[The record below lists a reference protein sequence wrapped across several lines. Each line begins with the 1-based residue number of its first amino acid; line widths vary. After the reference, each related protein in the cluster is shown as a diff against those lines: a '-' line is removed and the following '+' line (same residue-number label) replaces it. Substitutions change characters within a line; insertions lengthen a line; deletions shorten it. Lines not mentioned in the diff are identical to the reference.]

1 MAMPAAPSLPDTTF
15 YDPVVGVVPPRVARY
30 VRLRWDERYPLI
42 PYPTARRRLPVD
54 RLHAIEAWAVEGRR
68 LDALLAR
75 CDQEPLQE
83 PLTEDEPVAIVLRIF
98 PGAVRLDEQ
107 GRLP

>member
-1 MAMPAAPSLPDTTF
+1 MAMPAAPSLPETRF

-30 VRLRWDERYPLI
+30 VRLRWDERYPSV
-42 PYPTARRRLPVD
+42 PYPTARRRLPID
-54 RLHAIEAWAVEGRR
+54 RLHAIEAWAVEGRK

-75 CDQEPLQE
+75 CDQEPLA
-83 PLTEDEPVAIVLRIF
+83 EDEPVALVLRIF